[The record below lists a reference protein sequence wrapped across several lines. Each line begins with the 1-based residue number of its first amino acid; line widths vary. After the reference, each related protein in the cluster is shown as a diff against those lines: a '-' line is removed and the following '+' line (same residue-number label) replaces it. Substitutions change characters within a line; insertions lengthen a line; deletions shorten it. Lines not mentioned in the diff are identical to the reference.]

1 MRDLNRR
8 RKSAYGPEP
17 NGIATTNTLA
27 HGCKA
32 DFAVSSICP
41 DMSLGSTASA
51 TTGGRCRRSV
61 QRQ

>member
-41 DMSLGSTASA
+41 DNESAISLLILWVSHGVL
-51 TTGGRCRRSV
+51 R
-61 QRQ
+61 QRA